1 MGLLAF
7 AGNLLLGGGPLL
19 TVYWMAVR
27 PRALLVLVSFA
38 SAFAWLCAVMLC
50 AAAFRPFPARLYGSG
65 AFVAAV
71 ALAGSLAVE
80 ALRLLLYRL
89 ARRGVQTLARLS
101 GQGAEARAP
110 RLRPPGPMDAFAIAA
125 AIGCGLGMAHV
136 AFFQWSTLEL
146 SLGEA
151 VYYLPACRHI
161 SMSFS
166 SAVLAFCFSVMHA
179 VGTPVAFYNL
189 GRKRYRTAM
198 LVPAAHVSAALLSSL
213 NSIEGACTV
222 VLPLMF
228 VFPVGLAWVGASTT
242 LGSLVRDENRWQ
254 RRRQLAESDDSEV
267 FCLADDEEEDGG
279 GGAVDGEERAALLR

>member
-1 MGLLAF
+1 
-7 AGNLLLGGGPLL
+7 
-19 TVYWMAVR
+19 
-27 PRALLVLVSFA
+27 
-38 SAFAWLCAVMLC
+38 
-50 AAAFRPFPARLYGSG
+50 
-65 AFVAAV
+65 
-71 ALAGSLAVE
+71 
-80 ALRLLLYRL
+80 
-89 ARRGVQTLARLS
+89 
-101 GQGAEARAP
+101 
-110 RLRPPGPMDAFAIAA
+110 MDAFAIAA

-228 VFPVGLAWVGASTT
+228 VFPVSLAWVGASTT
-242 LGSLVRDENRWQ
+242 LGSLVREENRWQ

-267 FCLADDEEEDGG
+267 FCLADDDEEDGG